1 MAICCTSL
9 YLIVCFSKEAIKL
22 GDPFHNREEEIA
34 EELKKAFGEKII
46 DTKIQRKGRIFISVP
61 TESYKDLIKYLVEK
75 MQIIHVSTITG
86 IDSGEKIEVMPHLFG
101 RGSEITVKVA
111 IPKEKPEIDTITDIL
126 PGASL
131 YEREVH
137 DLLGVVFVGHPNL
150 ERLILPEDWPEGVYP
165 LRKDYK
171 RR

>member
-1 MAICCTSL
+1 M
-9 YLIVCFSKEAIKL
+9 
-22 GDPFHNREEEIA
+22 NNEEEIV

-46 DTKIQRKGRIFISVP
+46 EAKVPRKRRIFISI
-61 TESYKDLIKYLVEK
+61 SAKWYKDLIKYLFEK
-75 MQIIHVSTITG
+75 MQITHVSTITG
-86 IDSGEKIEVMPHLFG
+86 MDVGDKIEVMPHLFG
-101 RGSEITVKVA
+101 RGVEITVKVD
-111 IPKEKPEIDTITDIL
+111 IPKEKPEIDTITDVL

-165 LRKDYK
+165 LRKEYK
-171 RR
+171 PQPPEPIRRKAE